1 MNKKYIGAFALAA
14 MTLLS
19 TGCSD
24 FLDQDSRSNV
34 STDSFYKTSTG
45 FERMSTPIC
54 RCLDWHALT
63 IAARDSEMILTG
75 GYPARSKIERYSS
88 RAVRS
93 QPAGQPI

>member
-45 FERMSTPIC
+45 
-54 RCLDWHALT
+54 
-63 IAARDSEMILTG
+63 
-75 GYPARSKIERYSS
+75 SS
-88 RAVRS
+88 YYFRAYASADQIRLWKEKADHRNKYGFHPHRVHT
-93 QPAGQPI
+93 

>member
-45 FERMSTPIC
+45 FESLTNSMYSSLRKIFSTTPNVFVGGTDLFGDGKSESFSTSTPTAT
-54 RCLDWHALT
+54 RA
-63 IAARDSEMILTG
+63 
-75 GYPARSKIERYSS
+75 SS
-88 RAVRS
+88 SAM
-93 QPAGQPI
+93 Q

>member
-45 FERMSTPIC
+45 FES
-54 RCLDWHALT
+54 LT
-63 IAARDSEMILTG
+63 N
-75 GYPARSKIERYSS
+75 
-88 RAVRS
+88 
-93 QPAGQPI
+93 